1 MTPAKPPLSK
11 RKRTSG
17 PQRDGKPLLTARKC
31 ENGANP
37 AIVLNVLRKANN
49 GRGLMEGRIYRTT
62 VAIKE
67 FGERSRIKI
76 IANIGKFLREIA
88 MRITRIGRKHKNR
101 L

>member
-31 ENGANP
+31 GNGANLATAP
-37 AIVLNVLRKANN
+37 NVLKKANN
-49 GRGLMEGRIYRTT
+49 GRGIMKGRMYRAT

-67 FGERSRIKI
+67 FGERSSIKI
-76 IANIGKFLREIA
+76 IANLGKALRKIA
-88 MRITRIGRKHKNR
+88 MRITRIG
-101 L
+101 